1 MMIKRFNTFNTINE
15 DVSNITFKNEFIVKS
30 IENIEK
36 ELKYATDEMNNIN
49 SNYTDDEK
57 LKNNQIDDII
67 QYYEN
72 NIENL
77 QKTLDNLNKIKD
89 LVKNY
94 QKNGEQY
101 LF

>member
-1 MMIKRFNTFNTINE
+1 MIKRFNTFNTINE